1 MKMNRMLVAAG
12 LAAVM
17 CLCAG
22 EAFAQGGGRGGRGGR
37 GGGNFDPA
45 QMEQMRLDRYHQEL
59 EVTDNAEWNVLQPL
73 IKKVMDA
80 QTQARSGGGRGMGG
94 RNGRGGNPAD
104 DGTNTDATNQGGVR
118 RIGGRM
124 GGTPSPEA
132 DALQKALDAKASSA
146 ELKTAL
152 ARYADSRKTKQ
163 AALEQ
168 AQAELRKVLTV
179 RQEAIASLNGLL

>member
-1 MKMNRMLVAAG
+1 
-12 LAAVM
+12 
-17 CLCAG
+17 
-22 EAFAQGGGRGGRGGR
+22 
-37 GGGNFDPA
+37 
-45 QMEQMRLDRYHQEL
+45 
-59 EVTDNAEWNVLQPL
+59 
-73 IKKVMDA
+73 
-80 QTQARSGGGRGMGG
+80 
-94 RNGRGGNPAD
+94 
-104 DGTNTDATNQGGVR
+104 
-118 RIGGRM
+118 M

-132 DALQKALDAKASSA
+132 EALQKALDAKASSA